1 MPEEPESDSEEEE
14 ERKEANKVNNARLR
28 ELEVRLENVG
38 TKDDE
43 LKQME
48 DAMTGIQDYDL

>member
-14 ERKEANKVNNARLR
+14 ERKEANKETNVRLR
-28 ELEVRLENVG
+28 ELERRLDNVG

-48 DAMTGIQDYDL
+48 DAMAGIQDYD